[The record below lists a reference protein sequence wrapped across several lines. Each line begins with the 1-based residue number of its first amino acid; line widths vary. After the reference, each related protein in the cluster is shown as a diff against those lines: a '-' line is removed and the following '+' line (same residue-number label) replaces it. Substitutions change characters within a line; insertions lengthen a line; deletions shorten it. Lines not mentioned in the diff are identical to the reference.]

1 MTGAGEPLAET
12 ERHGRR
18 PFAACTADVHWR
30 ICPNLEEARML
41 SRRLRLAVIIVALL
55 SGLAASAEER
65 PQAAPEQV
73 AKHLQDLRDSQQGL
87 EQRLDELAKAIDD
100 LAWFERVGDV
110 AIVDKWRIAST
121 PPTKPENPTGLG
133 AGNPVKFYTYTFVP
147 KDRKPG
153 EKLPMLILP
162 HGGVHADFTTYHA
175 HIVRE
180 LMAQGYVVVA
190 PDFRGSTGYGR
201 EFYEL
206 IDYGGREVD
215 DIHASR
221 EWAVENFDFVDPHRV
236 GLIGWSHG
244 GLIVL
249 MEAFAHPKDYACVF
263 AGVPVSDLIQ
273 RMGYQGKS
281 YESEF
286 SAPYHIG
293 KTVNEDIAE
302 YKRRSPVWNVD
313 KLAVPLLIHTN
324 TNDEDVNVIE
334 VEHLIQALKAAGKKF
349 EYKVYQDAPGGHS
362 FDRMDTVL
370 ARQARREIYAFLAR
384 YLNPP
389 RVLP

>member
-1 MTGAGEPLAET
+1 MAKEIGAL
-12 ERHGRR
+12 R
-18 PFAACTADVHWR
+18 AA
-30 ICPNLEEARML
+30 
-41 SRRLRLAVIIVALL
+41 
-55 SGLAASAEER
+55 
-65 PQAAPEQV
+65 Q
-73 AKHLQDLRDSQQGL
+73 QDLDH
-87 EQRLDELAKAIDD
+87 RLDQLSKAIDD
-100 LAWFERVGDV
+100 VAWFQRVGDV
-110 AIVDKWRIAST
+110 AVVDKWRIAGPSDAN
-121 PPTKPENPTGLG
+121 PKNPTGIG

-147 KDRKPG
+147 KDRNAG

-175 HIVRE
+175 HIIRE

-190 PDFRGSTGYGR
+190 PDYRGSTGYGR
-201 EFYEL
+201 DFYQL

-215 DIHASR
+215 DIHASKQ
-221 EWAVENFDFVDPHRV
+221 WALENFDFVDPQRV

-249 MEAFAHPKDYACVF
+249 METFAHPKEYACVF

-273 RMGYQGKS
+273 RMGYLGKD
-281 YESEF
+281 YEDDF

-293 KTVNEDIAE
+293 KTVNQDIAE
-302 YKRRSPVWNVD
+302 YKRRSPVWSVE

-349 EYKVYQDAPGGHS
+349 EYKIYKDAAGGHS
-362 FDRMDTVL
+362 FDRLDTTL
-370 ARQARREIYAFLAR
+370 AREARREIYAFLAR
-384 YLNPP
+384 YLKPP
-389 RVLP
+389 RSLP

>member
-1 MTGAGEPLAET
+1 VLSPRLC
-12 ERHGRR
+12 
-18 PFAACTADVHWR
+18 FA
-30 ICPNLEEARML
+30 L
-41 SRRLRLAVIIVALL
+41 IVATLL
-55 SGLAASAEER
+55 TGIAANGEEPPSAS
-65 PQAAPEQV
+65 PEQI
-73 AKHLQDLRDSQQGL
+73 ARQLQELRGAQRGL

-100 LAWFERVGDV
+100 VAWVQRVGDV
-110 AIVDKWRIAST
+110 AVVDKWRIAST
-121 PPTKPENPTGLG
+121 PPAKPENPTGLG

-147 KDRKPG
+147 KDRTPG

-175 HIVRE
+175 HIIRE
-180 LMAQGYVVVA
+180 LMALGYVVVA

-201 EFYEL
+201 DFYEL

-221 EWAVENFDFVDPHRV
+221 QWAVENFDFVDPRRV

-263 AGVPVSDLIQ
+263 AGVPVSDLVQ
-273 RMGYQGKS
+273 RMGYQGPE
-281 YESEF
+281 YEEEF
-286 SAPYHIG
+286 SAKYHIG
-293 KTVNEDIAE
+293 KTVREDIAE
-302 YKRRSPVWNVD
+302 YKRRSPVWNVE
-313 KLAVPLLIHTN
+313 KLDVPLLIHTN

-349 EYKVYQDAPGGHS
+349 ESKVYQDAAGGHS
-362 FDRMDTVL
+362 FDRLDTAL
-370 ARQARREIYAFLAR
+370 ARAARREIYEFLGR
-384 YLNPP
+384 HLSPP
-389 RVLP
+389 HRLP

>member
-1 MTGAGEPLAET
+1 M
-12 ERHGRR
+12 
-18 PFAACTADVHWR
+18 
-30 ICPNLEEARML
+30 
-41 SRRLRLAVIIVALL
+41 VIVVALL
-55 SGLAASAEER
+55 PRLAGSA
-65 PQAAPEQV
+65 AAQSAPSPEQV
-73 AKHLQDLRDSQQGL
+73 ANQLQELRDSQQGL

-100 LAWFERVGDV
+100 LAWFQRVGDLAV
-110 AIVDKWRIAST
+110 VEKWRIAST
-121 PPTKPENPTGLG
+121 PPANQPNPTGLG

-175 HIVRE
+175 HIIRE
-180 LMAQGYVVVA
+180 LVAQGYVVVA

-201 EFYEL
+201 EFFEL

-221 EWAVENFDFVDPHRV
+221 DWAADNFDFVDPRRI

-249 MEAFAHPKDYACVF
+249 METFAHPKDYACVF
-263 AGVPVSDLIQ
+263 AGVPVSDLVQ
-273 RMGYQGKS
+273 RMGYQGTS
-281 YESEF
+281 YENEF
-286 SAPYHIG
+286 SAKYHIG

-302 YKRRSPVWNVD
+302 YKRRSPVWSVD

-349 EYKVYQDAPGGHS
+349 EYKVYQDAAGGHS
-362 FDRMDTVL
+362 FDRMDTAL
-370 ARQARREIYAFLAR
+370 AHQARREIYAFLAH

-389 RVLP
+389 HALP